1 MVCKVYFH
9 CVIFLKCHFDLV
21 TVLLLNPPSDFLEL
35 LGCDPKALAW
45 HVGPFGVWVGAS
57 QPLPSPLVHPHPCRH
72 TAGLSYCSCLCGPC
86 LLHLGALAVTFQPAS
101 LEPLG
106 PGFEMHPMVNCP

>member
-35 LGCDPKALAW
+35 LGCSPRALAW

-57 QPLPSPLVHPHPCRH
+57 QPLPSPLIPPHPPLQARCSPKVL
-72 TAGLSYCSCLCGPC
+72 APVSMGLAFDTWGLRP
-86 LLHLGALAVTFQPAS
+86 
-101 LEPLG
+101 
-106 PGFEMHPMVNCP
+106 